1 MVPDTGSLP
10 DAALAAA
17 GPGWRLYTG
26 QLPDRAEWRSWA
38 HWVDL
43 AWVLLWLLGLAGIV
57 IFGRWEDIPFHLIW
71 ISFAL
76 LYSFRVRATKP
87 TLWVLAAMTATT
99 FAAVS
104 LDVSRGAQPAAELTE
119 VPMMAAMVWVMLWHG
134 HRRLAASAEHLRV
147 SEENERLLATQRRFL
162 QDASH
167 QLKTP
172 ITIALGHAELLARN
186 LADGQ
191 DKRDINVIVGELNRL
206 RKLSERLLLIAA
218 SANPDFL
225 VPEPVGL
232 DEFSAEVLWRW
243 RPTADRKWQ
252 FGRLDEVTASADRER
267 LGLAVDALLENAV
280 QHTGPGD
287 VIKLSVIRDDRAG
300 LARILVADGGSGIAP
315 AEAGLYL
322 RPVRDRNDDR
332 RAARHRARAVARPRR
347 RPRPWRR
354 GAGIQHRRLR
364 QHLRDLLAGRSGQ
377 WPGRQQ
383 ARADRRSVRH
393 SGGAMSPP
401 SGSVRGWQ
409 ARLRGMHRTTKIA
422 VAGIAV
428 FILVIALVS
437 LSTSAAGKP
446 KAPPPLARTFS
457 LAQVGQR
464 GHSVSLASYRGHPVI
479 INFFASWCPPCKR
492 ETPMLARF
500 YVASKGRVDLIGV
513 DANDSIAPALRFLRA
528 AGVRYPVAFDPY
540 PASTTTS
547 YGVLGLPQTFFLNA
561 QHRVVKHVIGQMSMA
576 ELNAGVALMN
586 TSAPAAHA
594 TKDRG

>member
-1 MVPDTGSLP
+1 
-10 DAALAAA
+10 
-17 GPGWRLYTG
+17 
-26 QLPDRAEWRSWA
+26 
-38 HWVDL
+38 
-43 AWVLLWLLGLAGIV
+43 
-57 IFGRWEDIPFHLIW
+57 
-71 ISFAL
+71 
-76 LYSFRVRATKP
+76 
-87 TLWVLAAMTATT
+87 
-99 FAAVS
+99 
-104 LDVSRGAQPAAELTE
+104 
-119 VPMMAAMVWVMLWHG
+119 
-134 HRRLAASAEHLRV
+134 
-147 SEENERLLATQRRFL
+147 
-162 QDASH
+162 
-167 QLKTP
+167 
-172 ITIALGHAELLARN
+172 
-186 LADGQ
+186 
-191 DKRDINVIVGELNRL
+191 
-206 RKLSERLLLIAA
+206 
-218 SANPDFL
+218 
-225 VPEPVGL
+225 
-232 DEFSAEVLWRW
+232 
-243 RPTADRKWQ
+243 
-252 FGRLDEVTASADRER
+252 
-267 LGLAVDALLENAV
+267 
-280 QHTGPGD
+280 
-287 VIKLSVIRDDRAG
+287 
-300 LARILVADGGSGIAP
+300 
-315 AEAGLYL
+315 
-322 RPVRDRNDDR
+322 
-332 RAARHRARAVARPRR
+332 
-347 RPRPWRR
+347 
-354 GAGIQHRRLR
+354 
-364 QHLRDLLAGRSGQ
+364 
-377 WPGRQQ
+377 
-383 ARADRRSVRH
+383 
-393 SGGAMSPP
+393 MSPP